1 MPTEP
6 EPPRLLTPAEY
17 EKILDGLP
25 SLMRPLVSATL
36 PTIERMAINETW
48 ALLERIDSQPAEVVS
63 LITARLSGPELV
75 QQKQILVDHQR
86 RMTSDKQTVREIA
99 NAVFIGSVRVGLRIV
114 LGLPQP
120 STA

>member
-36 PTIERMAINETW
+36 PTIERMALDETW
-48 ALLERIDSQPAEVVS
+48 ALLERIDSRPAEVVS